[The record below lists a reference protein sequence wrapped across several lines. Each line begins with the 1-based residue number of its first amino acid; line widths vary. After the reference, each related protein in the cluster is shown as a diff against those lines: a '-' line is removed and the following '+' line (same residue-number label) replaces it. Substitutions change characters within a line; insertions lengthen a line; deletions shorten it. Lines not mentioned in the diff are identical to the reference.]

1 MAASASF
8 RKVSKSTSQDTPRP
22 DPARSR
28 FPKSARL
35 RVTGEFSKVREQGK
49 ASQAR
54 LLRIGLLKTELN
66 KPARIGIITS
76 KRVGAAVD
84 RNKVR
89 RRIRELVRASLQDLT
104 PGCLIVIVAKSASA
118 KATFQELRSEWLLL
132 ARRLS
137 ILPASE

>member
-1 MAASASF
+1 
-8 RKVSKSTSQDTPRP
+8 
-22 DPARSR
+22 
-28 FPKSARL
+28 
-35 RVTGEFSKVREQGK
+35 VREQGK

-76 KRVGAAVD
+76 KRVGAAVE

-89 RRIRELVRASLQDLT
+89 RRIRELVRASLKDLT
-104 PGCLIVIVAKSASA
+104 PGCLIVIVAKSTSA

-137 ILPASE
+137 ILPAYE